1 MINCNTTNEKPQT
14 KDSPSCNNL
23 LVYIKGQTYPEK
35 NQSQAAPV
43 NPNLKQP
50 TMKFLVTHL
59 NLFTHC
65 IFAST
70 EDIHSI
76 DLSLK
81 KRPRLSLGFLSV
93 PILHRRRDGR
103 ENRMS
108 HPTLAIRW
116 NSVRLLSFCY
126 RGTFLLFEPS
136 NTVLLVIR
144 KFFVKKKMILSETT
158 WFRIRVCQYDPTGF
172 EYHVTI
178 NEWRDIH
185 IVNWPLNNRY

>member
-81 KRPRLSLGFLSV
+81 KKATPIPWVPFRSHLTPSSRRPRKPNESPNAGHSV
-93 PILHRRRDGR
+93 KFCSSFI
-103 ENRMS
+103 
-108 HPTLAIRW
+108 I
-116 NSVRLLSFCY
+116 LLS
-126 RGTFLLFEPS
+126 RHVLALR
-136 NTVLLVIR
+136 TV
-144 KFFVKKKMILSETT
+144 KYSSF
-158 WFRIRVCQYDPTGF
+158 G
-172 EYHVTI
+172 
-178 NEWRDIH
+178 N
-185 IVNWPLNNRY
+185 